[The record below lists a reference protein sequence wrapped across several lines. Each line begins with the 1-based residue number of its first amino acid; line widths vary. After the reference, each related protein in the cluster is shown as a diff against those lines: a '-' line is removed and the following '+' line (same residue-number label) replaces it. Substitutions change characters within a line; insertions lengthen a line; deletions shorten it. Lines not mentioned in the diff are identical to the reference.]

1 MECGKCA
8 IVKPAEEFTVNKKL
22 NCFYPTCTKCY
33 KDDARIFWATK
44 QYKVCHACDRKRN
57 LRCFTRDADNIPY
70 ATCIDCFDKKVEE
83 MYEANKAEKR
93 RVEAM
98 ERAIEDGRYIFEKG
112 RMN

>member
-1 MECGKCA
+1 M
-8 IVKPAEEFTVNKKL
+8 
-22 NCFYPTCTKCY
+22 FY
-33 KDDARIFWATK
+33 
-44 QYKVCHACDRKRN
+44 QN
-57 LRCFTRDADNIPY
+57 ADNIPN
-70 ATCIDCFDKKVEE
+70 AICINCFDKKVEQ